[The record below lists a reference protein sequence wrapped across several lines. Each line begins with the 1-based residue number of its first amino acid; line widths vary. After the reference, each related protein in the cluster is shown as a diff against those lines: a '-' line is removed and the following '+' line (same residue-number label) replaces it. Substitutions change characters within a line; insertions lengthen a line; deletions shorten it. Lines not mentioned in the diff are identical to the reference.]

1 MRCARHLSRT
11 TVLLVALVVFF
22 TSSPAQA
29 KDMNGKFGLGFTQ
42 TIGGVSGM
50 TFRYWVTRS
59 VGLEL
64 NFGLSFL
71 DSSGVRTQTEFLGA
85 IGIMYA
91 LVQHR
96 TTNLMIGLRGD
107 IGFRTQPPTSGRVVV
122 GNAGA
127 TQTPSEVAETDTS
140 LVQFNLE
147 IPLIVEYFF
156 SDSFSINLAV
166 GVVLV
171 FVPEGGTIL
180 DSTGLGIIET
190 DTDFAVGIGTG
201 GLLGSAGFTFYF

>member
-1 MRCARHLSRT
+1 MTLSLA
-11 TVLLVALVVFF
+11 VMAP
-22 TSSPAQA
+22 PAAA

-42 TIGGVSGM
+42 TLGGVSAM
-50 TFRYWVTRS
+50 SFRYWVTRD
-59 VGLEL
+59 VALEL
-64 NFGLSFL
+64 DFGLSFL
-71 DSSGVRTQTEFLGA
+71 DSSGVRTSTEFLGA
-85 IGIMYA
+85 FGVMYA

-96 TTNLMIGLRGD
+96 TANLMIGLRGD
-107 IGFRTQPPTSGRVVV
+107 IGFRSQPPTSGSVNVSSAA
-122 GNAGA
+122 N
-127 TQTPSEVAETDTS
+127 TQSESAIAETDTS

-166 GVVLV
+166 GIVLI

-180 DSTGLGIIET
+180 DSTGLGVIDA
-190 DTDFAVGIGTG
+190 DTDFAVGVGTG